1 MGSRIAARL
10 LDQGHDVVV
19 WNRDAA
25 KARPLLERGAR
36 SAETPAEA
44 ASGTDVTITMVTDPD
59 ALAAV
64 TEGDD
69 GVMAGLGDGTLVQ
82 MSTVNPD
89 AIRRLASSTSSLV
102 DAPVLGSIS
111 EVEQGTLKIFVGGSQ
126 ELVDGARPL
135 LEQLGTVIEVGD
147 VGAGT
152 AAKLVANTT
161 LIGVIAVL
169 GEAVAVGERLGLD
182 RATVFEVLAATPLA
196 QQADRRREAIER
208 GEFPPRFA
216 LRLARKDGDLVLEA
230 AGEDLRATKAA
241 REWLS
246 EAEAAGL
253 GDADYSAVLARILG

>member
-1 MGSRIAARL
+1 MVTFLPSGQVLVALFSSL
-10 LDQGHDVVV
+10 V
-19 WNRDAA
+19 
-25 KARPLLERGAR
+25 R
-36 SAETPAEA
+36 SE
-44 ASGTDVTITMVTDPD
+44 MVTDPA

-64 TEGDD
+64 TEGED
-69 GVMAGLGDGTLVQ
+69 GVVAGLGDGVLVQ
-82 MSTVNPD
+82 MSTVSPE
-89 AIRRLASSTSSLV
+89 ATRRVAALASSLV

-111 EVEQGTLKIFVGGSQ
+111 EVEQGTLKIFAGGAP
-126 ELVDGARPL
+126 ELVDRVRPL
-135 LEQLGTVIEVGD
+135 LEQLGTVVDVGE

-169 GEAVAVGERLGLD
+169 GEALAAGERLGLD
-182 RATVFEVLAATPLA
+182 RSTVFDVLATTPLA
-196 QQADRRREAIER
+196 QQAERRREAIES

-230 AGEDLRATKAA
+230 AGDDLRTTKAG
-241 REWLS
+241 RDWLA